1 MAGSGSKIGR
11 ERWKEESQ
19 LSIIMTGVTSHSVPP
34 ALFLSFLIT
43 ALPNRPFHVISEFTV
58 TEDGWCPV
66 DRHKRLRL
74 VFMKAW

>member
-11 ERWKEESQ
+11 ERWERRKSVVNNNDRGD
-19 LSIIMTGVTSHSVPP
+19 LSFCPP